1 MVKEANQLPVIHVA
15 IILQTWILLGET
27 LYYWKDA
34 NDHIKSLKNLPEASL
49 KISITPFPIKKMHH
63 TICVYVF
70 HNHRVEPNSFP
81 SAPFHPP

>member
-1 MVKEANQLPVIHVA
+1 MKEANQLIHVA

-49 KISITPFPIKKMHH
+49 KISITPFPIKK
-63 TICVYVF
+63 
-70 HNHRVEPNSFP
+70 NAS
-81 SAPFHPP
+81 